1 MVVDTYLELFTTLYG
16 WMLYNLLYDVL
27 VNTGL
32 VFIPLMFLVVGY
44 WKEASTNSKGVP
56 AAELSV
62 KNILWDTVIIMMV
75 AAIFFVPSI
84 PVAPSQVQYTPLSPE
99 DSSPGTTVS
108 AAASGTSYDQ
118 TLGAIATATP
128 RIPMWW
134 LLLHRIAAGIN
145 HSIIGS
151 LPSRTDIDVARQQ
164 IAAASIQDPKLAHQL
179 PAFISS
185 CFNPA
190 RNKFTKYLRSDAI
203 PPPGEVL
210 LGEHGDVDWI
220 GSRVLLGTPGMYAPC
235 HEVNLCGDTLTAG
248 YPIRGL
254 PDGQDTTCNVWWESL
269 RTDLLA
275 QSEPDLW
282 DALRDN
288 AQSLAGVSEAEL
300 EDARIQAV
308 LNGYTRSTG
317 QLSGGNIEY
326 HGEQGVVDTV
336 GGGISHL
343 MKSLFSEYGATVESA
358 KAATKMHVV
367 KLALPMVQALLL
379 MVVYMFL
386 PVFIVFGRFEI
397 GNMVTLSLVVFAIK
411 FLTAIWAIAGWV
423 EFSLYDALYPNGTLL
438 GALVSFGN
446 EEEFVRGRVLSVCTA
461 ALWLL
466 MPAVFVY
473 GLTWAGV
480 RGGGEISGAL
490 GEGSRPAASAGAA
503 SEKAAE
509 AGIGKVTSA
518 GTGGMKK

>member
-1 MVVDTYLELFTTLYG
+1 MVVDSYLELFTTLYG

-32 VFIPLMFLVVGY
+32 VFIPLMFLVIGY
-44 WKEASTNSKGVP
+44 WKDASTNSKGTP

-84 PVAPSQVQYTPLSPE
+84 PVAPSQVQYSPLSPE
-99 DSSPGTTVS
+99 DGSPGTTVS
-108 AAASGTSYDQ
+108 AANSGTSYDQ
-118 TLGAIATATP
+118 TIGSISTAEP
-128 RIPMWW
+128 RLPMWW
-134 LLLHRIAAGIN
+134 LLLHKIVSGIN

-151 LPSRTDIDVARQQ
+151 LPSRTDIDVARQRL
-164 IAAASIQDPKLAHQL
+164 AAANIQDPKLAHQL

-190 RNKFTKYLRSDAI
+190 RNKFSKYSRNNAV
-203 PPPGEVL
+203 PPPGEAL
-210 LGEHGDVDWI
+210 LAEHGGSEVDWI

-235 HEVNLCGDTLTAG
+235 HDVNLCGDTLTAD

-254 PDGQDTTCNVWWESL
+254 PDGEDTHCNVWWGSL

-275 QSEPDLW
+275 QSEPTLW
-282 DALRDN
+282 DALKDN
-288 AQSLAGVSEAEL
+288 AKSLAGVSEEEL

-308 LNGYTRSTG
+308 LNGYTRSTL
-317 QLSGGNIEY
+317 QLDGGNIEY
-326 HGEQGVVDTV
+326 HGEQGVVDTAA
-336 GGGISHL
+336 GGISHL
-343 MKSLFSEYGATVESA
+343 MKSFFGEWGATVESA
-358 KAATKMHVV
+358 KASTKMHVV

-379 MVVYMFL
+379 MTVYMFL

-397 GNMVTLSLVVFAIK
+397 GSMVTLSFVLFTIK

-446 EEEFVRGRVLSVCTA
+446 EEEFIRNRVLSVCTA
-461 ALWLL
+461 SLWLL
-466 MPAVFVY
+466 MPAVFFY
-473 GLTWAGV
+473 GLVWVGV
-480 RGGGEISGAL
+480 KGGGGISGAL
-490 GEGSRPAASAGAA
+490 GEGRGPADQAGGGSVEAIEQA
-503 SEKAAE
+503 TKAATKV
-509 AGIGKVTSA
+509 GK
-518 GTGGMKK
+518 GK